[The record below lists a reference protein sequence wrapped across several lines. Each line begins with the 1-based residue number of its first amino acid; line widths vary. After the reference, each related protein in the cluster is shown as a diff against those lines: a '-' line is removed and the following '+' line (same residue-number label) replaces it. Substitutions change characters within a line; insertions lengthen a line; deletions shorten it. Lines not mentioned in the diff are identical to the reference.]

1 MMRLWMFWILGFV
14 AAACA
19 SAQEVRTWTSASG
32 KTLEAAYV
40 ESKFDQVVLRRPNG
54 ETMKIRLN
62 QLCNADQ
69 IYVGSHGK
77 PAGTTS
83 ATLASGME
91 KPIPP
96 ELEALFSKRLIN
108 AKGKKVSTAE
118 LAGKKIGIYFSA
130 SWCSGCRAFTPKL
143 VADYRQRKLDDKP
156 FEVVLVTSD
165 KAERSMKTYMNDS
178 QMPWLAVPFG
188 DKHIET
194 LQKKFAV
201 SCIPKFVEID
211 APGQT
216 LSTEARSEIT
226 QKGSGAYGAR

>member
-1 MMRLWMFWILGFV
+1 MRLWKFWILGFF

-19 SAQEVRTWTSASG
+19 SAQEVRIWTSASG

-62 QLCNADQ
+62 QLCSADQ
-69 IYVGSHGK
+69 IYVGSRNK
-77 PAGTTS
+77 PNGTTS

-96 ELEALFSKRLIN
+96 ELEALFGKRLIN

-130 SWCSGCRAFTPKL
+130 SWCPPCRAFTPQL
-143 VADYRQRKLDDKP
+143 VAAYSQMKTEGKP
-156 FEVVLVTSD
+156 FEVVLATSD
-165 KAERSMKTYMNDS
+165 QDEASMKAYMKSHD
-178 QMPWLAVPFG
+178 MPWLAVPFG
-188 DKHIET
+188 DKHIEALKKQFSVSGIPT
-194 LQKKFAV
+194 LV
-201 SCIPKFVEID
+201 VVD
-211 APGQT
+211 AQGKT
-216 LSTEARSEIT
+216 LSTTARGEVAA
-226 QKGSGAYGAR
+226 KAAAAYDTW